1 MRLIF
6 QGGEEIN
13 IYNTVFHTWVPCRTK
28 STICRCILYNSNVK
42 FKIGICQM
50 NLLSQY
56 TPINLPPPPPPV
68 YSSPRPVYTSA
79 APSAIYKS
87 SSRSKRD
94 PTPVPIV
101 IEAKG
106 LFTLYRVYV
115 SCLLLTNLLFTFVFQ
130 GLGPAGWKETDYSV
144 QKPGTWSDASRIS
157 PDEFSKRA
165 ARSLN
170 LNAWNPL

>member
-1 MRLIF
+1 MVFKSKDCLRNFNFSQAHFLI
-6 QGGEEIN
+6 GWEKGTN
-13 IYNTVFHTWVPCRTK
+13 ISNTFFILNKSPCRTK
-28 STICRCILYNSNVK
+28 LTVCRCILCSPNVK

-115 SCLLLTNLLFTFVFQ
+115 SCLLLTIFCLLLSFKVWVQLVGKKLNTRFKSLE
-130 GLGPAGWKETDYSV
+130 LGQMLVA
-144 QKPGTWSDASRIS
+144 
-157 PDEFSKRA
+157 
-165 ARSLN
+165 
-170 LNAWNPL
+170 